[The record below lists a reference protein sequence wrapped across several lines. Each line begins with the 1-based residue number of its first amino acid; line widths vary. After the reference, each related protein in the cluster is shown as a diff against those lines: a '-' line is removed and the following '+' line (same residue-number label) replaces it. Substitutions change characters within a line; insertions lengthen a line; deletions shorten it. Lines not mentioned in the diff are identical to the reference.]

1 MSFILTF
8 LGKGGTGRSTVAIAA
23 AKKLASLGQRVL
35 IVSQD
40 ASPCFG
46 LLLGV
51 PVSQEPQEIAAN
63 LAVVKLATTASL
75 EKNWENLKELE
86 AQYLRSPTLKNV
98 YGQELGILPGMD
110 EALALNSLR
119 LYDKS
124 NKYDVIVYDGTGD
137 ASTLRMWGTP
147 EILSW
152 YGRRFRQVLG
162 ESDVLKAISPFIQP
176 LTSAI
181 FNVSFSGDSLSGD
194 TGQQATQLLEEA
206 RKLVSNPQRMAAY
219 LVTDDNP
226 TSIVAAKYLWGSSQQ
241 IGLSVAG
248 VIGNKFI
255 GDTAGL
261 QAEFA
266 PLDTCILPTMTDSDW
281 QPLIEAIPNLRDRA
295 INAPSSLSIDP
306 NARQV
311 TVFLPGFDKKEV
323 KLSQSGSEITIEA
336 GGQRRNIIMPDSLS
350 GQSVKG
356 AKFQNSYLII
366 SL

>member
-23 AKKLASLGQRVL
+23 AKKLANLGQRVL

-40 ASPCFG
+40 TSPCFG
-46 LLLGV
+46 LILGI

-63 LAVVKLATTASL
+63 LSVVQLATTASL

-110 EALALNSLR
+110 EAFALNNLR

-137 ASTLRMWGTP
+137 INTLRMWGTP

-162 ESDVLKAISPFIQP
+162 ESDVLKAISPFVQP
-176 LTSAI
+176 LASAVL
-181 FNVSFSGDSLSGD
+181 NVSFSSDSLSGD
-194 TGQQATQLLEEA
+194 TSQQATQLLEEA
-206 RKLVSNPQRMAAY
+206 RKLVSDSRRMAAY
-219 LVTDDNP
+219 LVANTNP
-226 TSIVAAKYLWGSSQQ
+226 TAIAGAKYLWGSCQQ

-248 VIGNKFI
+248 VIGNQVVGEI
-255 GDTAGL
+255 ERLET
-261 QAEFA
+261 EFA
-266 PLDTCILPTMTDSDW
+266 PLEAISLPTMTDGNW
-281 QPLIEAIPNLRDRA
+281 QPLIDAIPNLRDRA
-295 INAPSSLSIDP
+295 ASAPPSLVIEIN
-306 NARQV
+306 NRQV
-311 TVFLPGFDKKEV
+311 TVFLPGFEKKDV

-336 GGQRRNIIMPDSLS
+336 GGQRRNIVLPDSLN

-356 AKFQNSYLII
+356 AKFQNSYLIL

>member
-35 IVSQD
+35 LVSQD

-46 LLLGV
+46 LLLGI

-63 LAVVKLATTASL
+63 LAVVRLATTASL

-86 AQYLRSPTLKNV
+86 SQYLRSPTLKNV
-98 YGQELGILPGMD
+98 YGQELGVLPAMD
-110 EALALNSLR
+110 EAFALNSLR

-124 NKYDVIVYDGTGD
+124 NKYDTIVYDGTGD
-137 ASTLRMWGTP
+137 ASALRMWGTA
-147 EILSW
+147 EILGW
-152 YGRRFRQVLG
+152 YGRRFRQVLS

-176 LTSAI
+176 FTSAI
-181 FNVSFSGDSLSGD
+181 LNVSFSSDSLSGD

-206 RKLVSNPQRMAAY
+206 RQIVSNPQRMAAY
-219 LVTDDNP
+219 LVTDNNP
-226 TSIVAAKYLWGSSQQ
+226 VAVAAAKHLWGGSQQ

-248 VIGNKFI
+248 VIGNRVTD
-255 GDTAGL
+255 GMEGL

-266 PLDTCILPTMTDSDW
+266 PLETISLPTMTGNDW
-281 QPLIEAIPNLRDRA
+281 QPLIEAMPNLRDRA
-295 INAPSSLSIDP
+295 SNAPPSLAIDA
-306 NARQV
+306 NNRQV
-311 TVFLPGFDKKEV
+311 TVFLPGFDKKDV

-336 GGQRRNIIMPDSLS
+336 GGQRRNIILPDSLK